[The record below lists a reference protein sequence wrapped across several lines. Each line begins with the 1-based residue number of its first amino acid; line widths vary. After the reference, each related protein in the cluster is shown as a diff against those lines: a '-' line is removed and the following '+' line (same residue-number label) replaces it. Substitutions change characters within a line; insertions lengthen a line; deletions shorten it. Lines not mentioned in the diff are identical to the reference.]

1 MSTVRRT
8 LAFFCAASALALVA
22 GGCRKR
28 ERYGGYAG
36 SSECR
41 PCHEE
46 FYKKWATSHHGRAM
60 QPYTPELARAE
71 MEPQAQPIEV
81 GGAKY
86 RADVERGVVIEEKPS
101 GTTEYRMLH
110 TMGGKNVFY
119 FLTPMERGHLQVL
132 PVAYD
137 VREEKWFD
145 TAASAVRHFADRT
158 DRPLHWTDRMY
169 TFNTACHGCHVSQ
182 IERSY
187 DAKTDSYKTTW
198 GEPGINC
205 ETCHGPGAEHIAV
218 CRAATKD
225 KPPADLK
232 TIRWDEELTVERQ
245 NDACASC
252 HAKFMILTDEFRP
265 GDRFFD
271 HYDLACFEDSDF
283 HPDGRDLG
291 ENYTLTSWRM
301 SPCAKSGKLRCT
313 HCHTSS
319 GRYRFDEETAN
330 NACLP
335 CHAERVADVKEH
347 ARHKPGTPGS
357 RCVSCHMPTTQF
369 GGMRRSD
376 HSMRPPTPAATLEFK
391 SPNACNICHHKKK
404 PSWADKFA
412 RKRFGKEYQAP
423 ALERARLVLAARGE
437 DVRRLDD
444 ILARISAP
452 DRDEVLAT
460 SMVRLLSGWRIA
472 GRDRAVGGKIVKA
485 LVAALGDPSPLVRS
499 AAAAGLAGTPRADAV
514 EGLLKATK
522 DEYRLVR
529 VRAAQAL
536 SRVPEAAMG
545 GRDLA
550 AYRKALE
557 EYLSS
562 LRTRP
567 DMWSNHY
574 NMGNYHMDRGDLV
587 RAAGEFEAATR
598 LRPDAVPAL
607 VNAAMA
613 YARLNRNADAK
624 RALGAALKS
633 EPASAAANFNMGL
646 LQAELGDTAKAEK
659 HLRAALKAEP
669 DMAQAAYNLGVLL
682 CKRGGDEGFALLG
695 QACKLDPSRPR
706 YAYTHAFFLK
716 ERGRVDEA
724 IRVLGGA
731 LALHPSDA
739 QTVLL
744 AAELLQKT
752 GRPERAKEVLR
763 RALDDASL
771 PPDARIEIDGQ
782 LKVLDL
788 VIRKAGTARLHSGQE
803 KRFSCLEESL
813 AVPLRNC
820 QTQPSGRPPT

>member
-1 MSTVRRT
+1 MSTFRLPLT
-8 LAFFCAASALALVA
+8 FAAAAAALALVA
-22 GGCRKR
+22 GGCKQR
-28 ERYGGYAG
+28 ERHGYTG

-60 QPYTPELARAE
+60 QPFTPELARAE
-71 MEPQAQPIEV
+71 MEPQTEAIEV
-81 GGAKY
+81 DGAKY

-145 TAASAVRHFADRT
+145 TAASAVRHFPDRT

-182 IERSY
+182 IERAY

-205 ETCHGPGAEHIAV
+205 ETCHGPGAEHIEV
-218 CRAATKD
+218 CRAAPEGETPK
-225 KPPADLK
+225 DLK
-232 TIRWDEELTVERQ
+232 IIRWDEELSVRQQ
-245 NDACASC
+245 NDACSTC
-252 HAKFMILTDEFRP
+252 HAKFISLTEEFRP

-271 HYDLACFEDSDF
+271 HYDLACLEDSDF

-291 ENYTLTSWRM
+291 ENYTLTSWM
-301 SPCAKSGKLRCT
+301 VSPCAKSGKLRCT

-319 GRYRFDEETAN
+319 GRYRFEDAKAN
-330 NACLP
+330 DACLP
-335 CHAERVADVKEH
+335 CHAERVADAKAHTRH
-347 ARHKPGTPGS
+347 APANAGS

-376 HSMRPPTPAATLEFK
+376 HSMRPPTPSATIAFK
-391 SPNACNICHHKKK
+391 SPNACNICHTKKT
-404 PSWADKFA
+404 PEWADKRA
-412 RKRFGKEYQAP
+412 RKRSGDKYQAP
-423 ALERARLVLAARGE
+423 VLERARLVQAARGE

-444 ILARISAP
+444 ILARVSASE
-452 DRDEVLAT
+452 RDEVLAT
-460 SMVRLLSGWRIA
+460 SMIRLLSGWRVA
-472 GRDRAVGGKIVKA
+472 ARDRAVGEKIVNA
-485 LVAALGDPSPLVRS
+485 LVAALGDASPLVRS
-499 AAAAGLAGTPRADAV
+499 AAAAGLAGTARADAV
-514 EGLLKATK
+514 EGLLKATR

-536 SRVPEAAMG
+536 SRVPESAMG

-557 EYLSS
+557 EYLTS

-574 NMGNYHMDRGDLV
+574 NMGNHHMDRGDLA
-587 RAAGEFEAATR
+587 RALSEFETAVR
-598 LRPDAVPAL
+598 LRPDSVPAL

-624 RALGAALKS
+624 RALGAALKA
-633 EPASAAANFNMGL
+633 EPTNAAANFNMGL
-646 LQAELGDTAKAEK
+646 LQAELGDITKAEK

-669 DMAQAAYNLGVLL
+669 DMAQAAFNLGVLL
-682 CKRGGDEGFALLG
+682 CKRGSRERFTLLG
-695 QACKLDPSRPR
+695 RACELDPGRPR
-706 YAYTHAFFLK
+706 YAHTHAWFLR
-716 ERGRVDEA
+716 EEGRVNEA
-724 IRVLGGA
+724 IRVLGSA
-731 LALHPSDA
+731 LDLHPSDP
-739 QTVLL
+739 QVVVLL
-744 AAELLQKT
+744 AELLQKT
-752 GRPERAKEVLR
+752 GQIERAKEVLR
-763 RALDDASL
+763 RALADTTS
-771 PPDARIEIDGQ
+771 PPDARVEIDGR
-782 LKVLDL
+782 LK
-788 VIRKAGTARLHSGQE
+788 A
-803 KRFSCLEESL
+803 LE
-813 AVPLRNC
+813 
-820 QTQPSGRPPT
+820 GR